1 MLLTNAYLVQRKQ
14 VCQYKVIFFIIEILI
29 LLWHCCCRLPICGE
43 QLSEIVLLFKQDFV
57 RNLSE
62 VYFVLLG

>member
-1 MLLTNAYLVQRKQ
+1 MLLTDTYLIQCKQ
-14 VCQYKVIFFIIEILI
+14 VCQYKVIIFIILI
-29 LLWHCCCRLPICGE
+29 LIILWHCCYRLPICGE
-43 QLSEIVLLFKQDFV
+43 QLSGIILLFKQDFV